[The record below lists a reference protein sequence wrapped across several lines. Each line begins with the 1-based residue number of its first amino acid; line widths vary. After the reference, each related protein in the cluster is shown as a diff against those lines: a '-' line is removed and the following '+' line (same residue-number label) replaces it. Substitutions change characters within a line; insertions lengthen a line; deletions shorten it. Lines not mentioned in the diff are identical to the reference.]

1 MKRFLHHLTA
11 LLLASMF
18 LVSFTGF
25 RLLVHHCMSCD
36 TVDVFFA
43 GYSADQCK
51 DIHSRHHMSKHMQ
64 TDDAVDA
71 SSCCS
76 GDHHHTTS
84 CALSSGCC
92 ETEEVFVRNEEVVS
106 HERLTI
112 KLQPLEKYASLPSAL
127 LLAQTVN
134 ALSLESGFFQYIQ
147 PPPKLVGRD
156 FLIYSHQLKFC

>member
-1 MKRFLHHLTA
+1 MKRFLNHITA

-43 GYSADQCK
+43 NYTGGQCK
-51 DIHSRHHMSKHMQ
+51 DIHLQHHLTKHLQ
-64 TDDAVDA
+64 GGEATGV
-71 SSCCS
+71 SSCCK

-92 ETEEVFVRNEEVVS
+92 ETEEIFVRNEEVVS

-112 KLQPLEKYASLPSAL
+112 KVQPLEKYVSLPSEL
-127 LLAQTVN
+127 LFIQSGD
-134 ALSLESGFFQYIQ
+134 ALSLEFNFYQDIQ
-147 PPPKLVGRD
+147 PPPKLVGRE
-156 FLIYSHQLKFC
+156 FVIFSHQLKFS